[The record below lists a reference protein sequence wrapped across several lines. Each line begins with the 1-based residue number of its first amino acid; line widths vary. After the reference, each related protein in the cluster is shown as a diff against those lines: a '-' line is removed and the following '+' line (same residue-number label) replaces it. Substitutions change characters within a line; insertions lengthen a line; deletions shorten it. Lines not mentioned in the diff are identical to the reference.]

1 MFGETTIDAPNFKPP
16 AVPNKKK
23 TTIVELPTPIIE
35 PISTQA
41 PIVLHIKGCTIEVN
55 NNATPELIAT
65 ILQVMSHA

>member
-1 MFGETTIDAPNFKPP
+1 MDQ
-16 AVPNKKK
+16 K
-23 TTIVELPTPIIE
+23 THEYSLSQSEPIITECKNSGLPTPIIE

-65 ILQVMSHA
+65 IMQVMSHA